1 MATADKIRLL
11 IADDNAA
18 YRCALV
24 GILRTYPTVEVVGEA
39 TNGEDAI
46 LRSEELRP
54 AIVLMD
60 INMPKLDGIG
70 ATRHIKAHDKEVKV
84 IGLSVHSDQYHK
96 DAMIDAGATELLPK
110 ENATHDLYGA
120 IQRAVA
126 PRHNPSASSSSWSLP
141 G

>member
-1 MATADKIRLL
+1 MASAGKIRLL
-11 IADDNAA
+11 IADDNAG
-18 YRCALV
+18 YRCALL
-24 GILRTYPTVEVVGEA
+24 GILRAYPTLEVVGEA

-70 ATRHIKAHDKEVKV
+70 ATRRIKAHDKGVKV

-96 DAMIDAGATELLPK
+96 EAMIDAGATELLPK
-110 ENATHDLYGA
+110 ENASHDLYGA

-126 PRHNPSASSSSWSLP
+126 QRPHPSASS
-141 G
+141 GMG

>member
-24 GILRTYPTVEVVGEA
+24 GILRTYPTLEVVGEA

-46 LRSEELRP
+46 VQSEELRP

-60 INMPKLDGIG
+60 INMG
-70 ATRHIKAHDKEVKV
+70 
-84 IGLSVHSDQYHK
+84 
-96 DAMIDAGATELLPK
+96 
-110 ENATHDLYGA
+110 TH
-120 IQRAVA
+120 
-126 PRHNPSASSSSWSLP
+126 PSLTSS
-141 G
+141 

>member
-1 MATADKIRLL
+1 MARAGKIRLL

-18 YRCALV
+18 YRCALL
-24 GILRTYPTVEVVGEA
+24 GILRAYPTLEVVGEA
-39 TNGEDAI
+39 SNGEDAI

-70 ATRHIKAHDKEVKV
+70 ATRRIKAHDKEVKV

-96 DAMIDAGATELLPK
+96 DAMLDAGATELLAK
-110 ENATHDLYGA
+110 ENAMHDLYAA
-120 IQRAVA
+120 IQRAV
-126 PRHNPSASSSSWSLP
+126 PRRHGPSASS
-141 G
+141 GIE